1 MMDFFSDFQQ
11 PRRSSKTGLIL
22 SALFGAV
29 IGGLVVAYIAMRFFV
44 PEQANVQPDPAPEI
58 IFPSG
63 DEEEIPFTE
72 RDLPEYQ
79 DTAIVRAA
87 QKVVPT
93 VVGITNKAKVY
104 DILHGRTILRDRST
118 GSGVIISEDGYIV
131 TNNHVI
137 DGASEIWVT
146 LGEEE
151 IQAELVG
158 GDLATD
164 LAVLKINKTGLPAA
178 QFGDSEK
185 IVVGETAIAIG
196 NPLGLEFS
204 QTVTVGHISAKKRTI
219 NIGQQAFNFI
229 QTDAAINDGNSGG
242 ALVNLNGEV
251 IGINTAKI
259 KVAGVEGMG
268 FAIPSNMVKNIATQL
283 IENGRI
289 VRPWL
294 GIYSGGDVDKVLAKQ
309 LRLPVDYG
317 VIVQRVVP
325 DSPAQQGGIKAGDII
340 IALGGKQTKVF
351 ADLSDA
357 INKLCIFTPVK
368 SNNNHHVFIFF
379 ITAIYRI

>member
-1 MMDFFSDFQQ
+1 M
-11 PRRSSKTGLIL
+11 LL

-29 IGGLVVAYIAMRFFV
+29 IGGLVVAYIAMRFLV
-44 PEQANVQPDPAPEI
+44 PEQANVLPDSTPKT
-58 IFPSG
+58 IFPPSN
-63 DEEEIPFTE
+63 EEEIPFTE

-104 DILHGRTILRDRST
+104 DIFHGRTILRDRAT

-164 LAVLKINKTGLPAA
+164 LAVLKIDKTGLPAA
-178 QFGDSEK
+178 QFGDSDK

-219 NIGQQAFNFI
+219 NIGEQAFNFI

-259 KVAGVEGMG
+259 KVTGVEGMG
-268 FAIPSNMVKNIATQL
+268 FAIPSNLVKSITSQL
-283 IENGRI
+283 IEKGRI
-289 VRPWL
+289 IRPWL
-294 GIYSGGDVDKVLAKQ
+294 GIYSGGDVDEALARQ

-317 VIVQRVVP
+317 VIVQQVVP
-325 DSPAQQGGIKAGDII
+325 DSPAKRGGIKAGDII

-351 ADLSDA
+351 ADLREA
-357 INKLCIFTPVK
+357 INQHQIGEEVEVVVIRENQEVKLKVVLEEAPEELQ
-368 SNNNHHVFIFF
+368 
-379 ITAIYRI
+379 